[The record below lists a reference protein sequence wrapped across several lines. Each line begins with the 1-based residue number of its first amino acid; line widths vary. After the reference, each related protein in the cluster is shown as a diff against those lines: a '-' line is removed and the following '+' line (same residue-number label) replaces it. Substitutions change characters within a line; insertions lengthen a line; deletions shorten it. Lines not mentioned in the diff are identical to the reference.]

1 MDINWLNSFGDVGLT
16 MNHHILKTYT
26 ERYKLLSEGFMSG
39 EIRKNDRC
47 FQNGDVVTLREMMP
61 GKTGLYEPTGRE
73 TNVKISCIDTFGCQ
87 EGYVN
92 LSYSNVGLVLVKD

>member
-1 MDINWLNSFGDVGLT
+1 
-16 MNHHILKTYT
+16 MNHHILKAYP
-26 ERYKLLSEGFMSG
+26 ERYKLLSEGVMTG

-47 FQNGDVVTLREMMP
+47 FQTGDVITLQEGVP
-61 GKTGLYEPTGRE
+61 GMSYVGGYKATGRE
-73 TNVKISCIDTFGCQ
+73 TNVKISCVDTFGCQ

>member
-1 MDINWLNSFGDVGLT
+1 
-16 MNHHILKTYT
+16 MNHHILKAYP
-26 ERYKLLSEGFMSG
+26 ERYKLLAEGIMTG

-47 FQNGDVVTLREMMP
+47 FQKGDVITLVEGRPDLTMP
-61 GKTGLYEPTGRE
+61 GLFDATGQRV
-73 TNVKISCIDTFGCQ
+73 NVKISCIDTFGCQ